1 MPVQDIVSTVRS
13 DSNLIT
19 DVENG
24 NERRS
29 NLDPTMTKR
38 KNGTKT
44 VEGKVKY
51 SKKEISS
58 LI

>member
-51 SKKEISS
+51 SKKEISY
-58 LI
+58 